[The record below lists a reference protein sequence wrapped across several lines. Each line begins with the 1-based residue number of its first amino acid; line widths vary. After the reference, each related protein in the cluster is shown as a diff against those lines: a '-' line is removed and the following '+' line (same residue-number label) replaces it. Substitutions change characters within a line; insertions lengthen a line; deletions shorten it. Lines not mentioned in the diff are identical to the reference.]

1 MRTGIT
7 FDVEGLIKE
16 LNDFEKIIV
25 PKAAEQA
32 LRSFGYD
39 VREILQDEMRRE
51 FDSPSNYTLRSPYF
65 RQDELTL

>member
-25 PKAAEQA
+25 SKAAEQA

-51 FDSPSNYTLRSPYF
+51 FATGFPDKILNP
-65 RQDELTL
+65 

>member
-39 VREILQDEMRRE
+39 VREILQDEMHRE
-51 FDSPSNYTLRSPYF
+51 FATGFPDKILNP
-65 RQDELTL
+65 

>member
-51 FDSPSNYTLRSPYF
+51 FATGFPDKILNP
-65 RQDELTL
+65 